1 MLQLGKRQ
9 ILMRPLKK
17 KIEDETA
24 DGLINE
30 IADCIKVVIKGKW
43 NELRLENGDSVI
55 DFNGCKATI
64 KVDLIGILKAIG
76 IEYFDGVK
84 WDIRTK

>member
-17 KIEDETA
+17 KIEDETSN
-24 DGLINE
+24 GLVNE
-30 IADCIKVVIKGKW
+30 IAECVKVVIKGKW

-64 KVDLIGILKAIG
+64 KVDIIGILKAIG

>member
-76 IEYFDGVK
+76 IECFDGVK

>member
-17 KIEDETA
+17 KIEDETT

-30 IADCIKVVIKGKW
+30 IAECVKVVIKGKW

-76 IEYFDGVK
+76 IEYLDGVK

>member
-55 DFNGCKATI
+55 DFNGSRASI
-64 KVDLIGILKAIG
+64 KVDLVGILKAIG
-76 IEYFDGVK
+76 IEYFDGIK
-84 WDIRTK
+84 WDIQTK